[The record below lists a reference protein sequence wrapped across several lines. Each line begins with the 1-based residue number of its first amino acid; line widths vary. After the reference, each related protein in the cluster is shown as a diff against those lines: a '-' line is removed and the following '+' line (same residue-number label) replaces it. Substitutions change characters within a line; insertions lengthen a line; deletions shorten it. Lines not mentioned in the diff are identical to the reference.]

1 MRHAYKGAFEIAASV
16 DYLFAFAATTHAVRD
31 HHFDAVHAAFIED
44 EKVRA
49 FMAEANPA
57 ALRETA
63 ARLAE
68 ALERGLWKP
77 RSNSAGLLLAELQ
90 GA

>member
-1 MRHAYKGAFEIAASV
+1 MAIAN
-16 DYLFAFAATTHAVRD
+16 R
-31 HHFDAVHAAFIED
+31 
-44 EKVRA
+44 
-49 FMAEANPA
+49 A

-63 ARLAE
+63 GRLTE

-77 RSNSAGLLLAELQ
+77 KSNRAGILLAEIQ

>member
-1 MRHAYKGAFEIAASV
+1 VK
-16 DYLFAFAATTHAVRD
+16 D

-44 EKVRA
+44 EDVRA
-49 FMAEANPA
+49 FMADANPA

-63 ARLAE
+63 ARLSE

-77 RSNSAGLLLAELQ
+77 KSNSAGLLLARLKE
-90 GA
+90 A

>member
-1 MRHAYKGAFEIAASV
+1 M
-16 DYLFAFAATTHAVRD
+16 T
-31 HHFDAVHAAFIED
+31 
-44 EKVRA
+44 
-49 FMAEANPA
+49 EANPA

-77 RSNSAGLLLAELQ
+77 RSNSAGLTLAALS